1 MSNWDYG
8 NAFARHPVDKG
19 RAIFADGSCLKTH
32 DIFDPLP
39 SFMREADLIFTDS
52 PWNKGNLRSFYTKAD
67 MPLPN
72 VTFEA
77 FYNRLF
83 DCIREISPDICY
95 TEIGKEYLADFILA
109 MRQQYPYVTFYN
121 STYYHNKNNLCYVVR
136 GAKKSKKPKLDGM
149 DEEDIIGW
157 VCQNEAYT
165 CVGDLCMGRGLVA
178 AGALRAGRRFVGTE
192 LNHKRLSVALETIA
206 AMGGVYTIES

>member
-1 MSNWDYG
+1 MRKLDYG

-109 MRQQYPYVTFYN
+109 MRQQYPY
-121 STYYHNKNNLCYVVR
+121 
-136 GAKKSKKPKLDGM
+136 
-149 DEEDIIGW
+149 
-157 VCQNEAYT
+157 T